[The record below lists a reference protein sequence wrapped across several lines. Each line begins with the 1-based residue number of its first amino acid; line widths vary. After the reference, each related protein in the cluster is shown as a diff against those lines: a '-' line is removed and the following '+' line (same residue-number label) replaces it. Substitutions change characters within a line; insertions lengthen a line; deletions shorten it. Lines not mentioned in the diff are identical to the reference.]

1 MIIFISNSYCGLVT
15 WSRHQVAEDNKKL
28 PLWSRK
34 QNPNITKIFILHLF
48 LKSYTLKFAKSTHN
62 FLNIYF
68 FYLAVLS
75 LSCSMWTHVETC
87 VILVPQQGSK
97 TQALSFE
104 RTEFQPLTTREI
116 PAHKFWNA
124 FISSPLAIILAV
136 QCICLCLHQVMTSQ
150 AQML

>member
-1 MIIFISNSYCGLVT
+1 MGCSNL
-15 WSRHQVAEDNKKL
+15 SRSAPVVAEDNKNCHFGVEKA
-28 PLWSRK
+28 K
-34 QNPNITKIFILHLF
+34 NPNITKIFILHLF
-48 LKSYTLKFAKSTHN
+48 LKSWHSNLLSQIHN

-87 VILVPQQGSK
+87 VILVPQQGSNPSPVLWENRVSAINHK
-97 TQALSFE
+97 
-104 RTEFQPLTTREI
+104 EI

-124 FISSPLAIILAV
+124 FISSPSGSNFHFSSSVYLLLPPPSKWCA
-136 QCICLCLHQVMTSQ
+136 